1 MISIKIADG
10 SPHVMFK
17 DGECA
22 LILESYL
29 PVEATRIEILKDVLE
44 FCQHENEKWLPASLL
59 SLKRTAKSIECKGFA
74 LTESGVY
81 YQTGIEY
88 PLDTTDITEPELAS
102 RATQQVIVT
111 VNNNTWNI
119 FNRLR
124 DEITKLIATE

>member
-1 MISIKIADG
+1 MISIHNVDG
-10 SPHVMFK
+10 NPHVAFE
-17 DGECA
+17 DGKCL
-22 LILESYL
+22 LILGSHL
-29 PVEATRIEILKDVLE
+29 PAEATRIEVLADALA
-44 FCQHENEKWLPASLL
+44 FCQLENEKWLPATLL
-59 SLKRTAKSIECKGFA
+59 SLKRNEKFIECTACA